1 LGTLINAGA
10 IAFAAVIGYLVRSG
24 LPENMADT
32 VQKVLGLL
40 VMIIGIDYG
49 LKAENFVVV
58 GLALALGAILG
69 VWWQVAD
76 RLGKLGDKL
85 EGKLGQDRISEG
97 FVTASILF
105 CTGAMAIL
113 GAIEDGLSGNYEIL
127 LVKSMLDGVF
137 ALLFAASMGI
147 GVAFSALSVL
157 LYQGAITLAAG
168 LVKPLATPMLM
179 ADLNAWGGILI
190 IGIGLNL
197 IGVTKIR
204 IANALPGLLVLPFL
218 VQAAVWLGR

>member
-1 LGTLINAGA
+1 MGTLINAGA
-10 IAFAAVIGYLVRSG
+10 IAVAAIIGYMVRRG

-40 VMIIGIDYG
+40 VVLIGVQYG
-49 LKAENFVVV
+49 LKAENLVVV
-58 GLALALGAILG
+58 GLTLALGAIIG
-69 VWWQVAD
+69 EWWQVEAG
-76 RLGKLGDKL
+76 LVKLGNIL
-85 EGKLGQDRISEG
+85 EAKLGQDRISEG

-113 GAIEDGLSGNYEIL
+113 GSIEDGLTGNYQIL
-127 LVKSMLDGVF
+127 MVKSMLDGVF
-137 ALLFAASMGI
+137 SLLFAASLGI

-157 LYQGAITLAAG
+157 LYQGSITLAAG
-168 LVKPLATPMLM
+168 LVKPLATPALM

-204 IANALPGLLVLPFL
+204 VANALPGLLVLPFL
-218 VQAAVWLGR
+218 VKVASWLSV

>member
-1 LGTLINAGA
+1 MGTIINAAA
-10 IAFAAVIGYLVRSG
+10 IALAAVLGYLLRRG

-40 VMIIGIDYG
+40 VMLIGVQYG
-49 LKAENFVVV
+49 LKADNLVVV

-69 VWWQVAD
+69 EWLQVEAG
-76 RLGKLGDKL
+76 LIKLGNML
-85 EGKLGQDRISEG
+85 EARMGQDRISEG

-105 CTGAMAIL
+105 CTGAMAVL
-113 GAIEDGLSGNYEIL
+113 GAIEDGLTGNYEIL
-127 LVKSMLDGVF
+127 MVKSMLDGVF

-147 GVAFSALSVL
+147 GVAFSAISVL

-168 LVKPLATPMLM
+168 LVKPLATPVLM

-197 IGVTKIR
+197 IGLTKIR

-218 VQAAVWLGR
+218 VNAAARLGL